1 MIGDLDNNLSL
12 KANKIRLEEID
23 LKFDDFISKETFS
36 QYEKKID
43 SIIEDQSKEVPK
55 FRE

>member
-36 QYEKKID
+36 RYENKID
-43 SIIEDQSKEVPK
+43 SILEDQSKEVPK

>member
-36 QYEKKID
+36 QYENKID
-43 SIIEDQSKEVPK
+43 SILEDQSKEVPK

>member
-23 LKFDDFISKETFS
+23 LKFDDFISKETFRR
-36 QYEKKID
+36 YENKID
-43 SIIEDQSKEVPK
+43 SILEDQSKELPK